1 VKVDQPCLL
10 KQVAD
15 DGQLLGPDFVDAPEE
30 DDREEDVI
38 VRVQRLLFNEQAGL
52 RGQVLSMLMSEVI
65 EVTVGLS

>member
-1 VKVDQPCLL
+1 
-10 KQVAD
+10 
-15 DGQLLGPDFVDAPEE
+15 VDAPEE

-52 RGQVLSMLMSEVI
+52 RDQVLSMLMSEVI